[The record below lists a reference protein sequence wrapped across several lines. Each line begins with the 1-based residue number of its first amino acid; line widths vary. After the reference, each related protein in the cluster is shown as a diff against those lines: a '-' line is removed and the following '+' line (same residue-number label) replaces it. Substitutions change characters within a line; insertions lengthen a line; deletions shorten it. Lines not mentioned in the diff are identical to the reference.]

1 MYVSNIS
8 NFFLLFISAVALS
21 VIDTSDK
28 SFLRENWTQFPQTVF
43 SSSSS
48 GGSSRLVFP
57 RDEHAHESNPS
68 VSSSVTVNKVLQ
80 EKEPRSLWGP
90 KWLANLTDAIGIS
103 NSVIR
108 SQTQRKPFSPLIFSL
123 VMGLGSKSRLRYDF
137 GLIPSCH

>member
-28 SFLRENWTQFPQTVF
+28 SFLGENWTQFPQTVF
-43 SSSSS
+43 SS
-48 GGSSRLVFP
+48 GSSRLVP
-57 RDEHAHESNPS
+57 REYEQESNPS

-80 EKEPRSLWGP
+80 EEEPRSLWGP

-123 VMGLGSKSRLRYDF
+123 VMGLGRKSRLPYDF